1 MRVALILFLA
11 MGISEIETSKET
23 EIKIEK
29 GIRVFGILVIVKNRI
44 ENNLALQG
52 LENN

>member
-11 MGISEIETSKET
+11 MGRLRIENSKET

-29 GIRVFGILVIVKNRI
+29 GIRVFRIMVIIHDRIEINLTLHDI
-44 ENNLALQG
+44 ENN
-52 LENN
+52 